1 MTAIG
6 TNIVLCLFNFDVLV
20 PKIYFIRIQNLLC
33 KYNKATRRHTQLKLL
48 LIGPVIIR
56 SITDVKPS
64 VIDSPDFPRFI
75 ENKKEK

>member
-6 TNIVLCLFNFDVLV
+6 KNIVLCLFNFDVLV
-20 PKIYFIRIQNLLC
+20 PKIHFIRIQNLLC
-33 KYNKATRRHTQLKLL
+33 KYNKAIRRHTQLKLCT
-48 LIGPVIIR
+48 LIGSVIIR

-75 ENKKEK
+75 ELN